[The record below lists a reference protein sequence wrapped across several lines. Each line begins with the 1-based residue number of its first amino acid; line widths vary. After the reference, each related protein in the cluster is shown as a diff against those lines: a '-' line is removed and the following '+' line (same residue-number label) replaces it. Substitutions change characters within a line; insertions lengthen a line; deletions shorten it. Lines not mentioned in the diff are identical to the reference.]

1 MYQSSLFPF
10 RQVRVAQGHRD
21 RLDNRGN
28 CTKAWAKSKKEME
41 KTATQATNFIST
53 IEKPPIVKVSVFFL
67 QKGGRVLIVLM
78 VANWCFTRME
88 SLYIKTNS
96 IKPVNRVLMSDK
108 AFSYQTQIST
118 AQLLC

>member
-1 MYQSSLFPF
+1 MNPVIKKTKKVTRTCILWPVYQSSLFPF

-53 IEKPPIVKVSVFFL
+53 IEKTTHSKGKCFFSPE
-67 QKGGRVLIVLM
+67 R
-78 VANWCFTRME
+78 R
-88 SLYIKTNS
+88 
-96 IKPVNRVLMSDK
+96 
-108 AFSYQTQIST
+108 
-118 AQLLC
+118 